1 MTEGSHNPEE
11 ILIRIGE
18 DGRRI
23 TGRTEAEV
31 QAICRTALSENQKSL
46 IVFAP
51 RHSCITRVEMT
62 GEDGS
67 LESDPFLLAAP
78 DVIKSAL
85 LPGAATALLSAACAN
100 EPTQQLAHGL
110 LSVLPWGCKADR
122 DLAALVVVLMGESQ
136 LRWYVI
142 RRRTD

>member
-1 MTEGSHNPEE
+1 MTEGLHNPEE
-11 ILIRIGE
+11 IMIRIGE

-31 QAICRTALSENQKSL
+31 QSICRTALAENQKSL

-51 RHSCITRVEMT
+51 RHSFITRVEMT
-62 GEDGS
+62 GDAGQ
-67 LESDPFLLAAP
+67 LQCNPFLLTAP
-78 DVIKSAL
+78 NVIRSAL

-100 EPTQQLAHGL
+100 EPTEELAHGL
-110 LSVLPWGCKADR
+110 LAMLPWACTADR
-122 DLAALVVVLMGESQ
+122 ENAALVVVLMGESQ

-142 RRRTD
+142 RGKTN